1 MGCGEMKR
9 RGNRAAKGGMEM
21 EIYMGNQ
28 KRGRKIKRKLLS
40 IGALLLA
47 LPVYGISNGLFQ
59 LAVCRDDRD
68 SLLQREGLKKL
79 WNNINCRIAK
89 RKKKREE
96 RCGAGG
102 SQPERGLGF
111 ADFTVKHNLP
121 GSQKSADF
129 PYQA

>member
-1 MGCGEMKR
+1 MKR

-79 WNNINCRIAK
+79 WNNINGRIAK
-89 RKKKREE
+89 REKKKREE
-96 RCGAGG
+96 RCGASRKEGWVLLIL
-102 SQPERGLGF
+102 ERNWRLGKHGLRNR
-111 ADFTVKHNLP
+111 KR
-121 GSQKSADF
+121 SAS
-129 PYQA
+129 P

>member
-47 LPVYGISNGLFQ
+47 LPVYGISNGFSWQ
-59 LAVCRDDRD
+59 CA
-68 SLLQREGLKKL
+68 GM
-79 WNNINCRIAK
+79 IGI
-89 RKKKREE
+89 
-96 RCGAGG
+96 RCCKGKG
-102 SQPERGLGF
+102 
-111 ADFTVKHNLP
+111 
-121 GSQKSADF
+121 
-129 PYQA
+129 

>member
-1 MGCGEMKR
+1 MKR

-40 IGALLLA
+40 IGALLMA

-79 WNNINCRIAK
+79 WNNINGRIAK
-89 RKKKREE
+89 RKKKRE
-96 RCGAGG
+96 RTT
-102 SQPERGLGF
+102 R
-111 ADFTVKHNLP
+111 KR
-121 GSQKSADF
+121 
-129 PYQA
+129 